1 MKTLTKEEIIELYI
15 ADIKNLAPKGRAKD
29 NRIAMLEAELT
40 EKESEVRT
48 AEEILMG
55 ILESFDMYLRKAY
68 GEIRFNYDD
77 AAGFV
82 KKLYISDEFAFQF
95 QQPEITDENIIVNIR
110 RILVDYHRRDDYD
123 LTKAENDMLCLFR
136 NTFVSLKSQ
145 PEKEQPSDEADC
157 LDCKYISVMPK
168 LDGKGNIIGRIYSCD
183 KRQIEDNDGNPIRNP
198 LCPKY
203 EKHPNQ
209 RILGEYLLAHR
220 TDK

>member
-1 MKTLTKEEIIELYI
+1 MKTLEQIIEVLNKYSKTDLQWMAQI
-15 ADIKNLAPKGRAKD
+15 HGKNCRVIDFMDYYKVAS
-29 NRIAMLEAELT
+29 ELT

-48 AEEILMG
+48 EEEIL
-55 ILESFDMYLRKAY
+55 EKYLQPNFNISNTEIKEYHRFISIEDAIKAMH
-68 GEIRFNYDD
+68 
-77 AAGFV
+77 
-82 KKLYISDEFAFQF
+82 EFASQL
-95 QQPEITDENIIVNIR
+95 QQPEITDENLIIKIR

-136 NTFVSLKSQ
+136 NTFVSL
-145 PEKEQPSDEADC
+145 KEQPSDEADC